1 MNTDIRL
8 SPTLGPSGYKSPPFF
23 TGTKKLIEKEKEEE
37 KTRNA
42 TYNCNANIII

>member
-8 SPTLGPSGYKSPPFF
+8 SPTLGPSGYKSPPFL

-37 KTRNA
+37 KRETQL
-42 TYNCNANIII
+42 TTVMQIS